1 MTTPHD
7 LEIAL
12 QLTRDRSSFLKI
24 LLIDALEWPIPDH
37 VESPEEI
44 AYTWSAA
51 DLRTQGLEKQL
62 VAGEVWQIQALQ
74 ANQPWGIFL
83 LEFKNPDAFISERG
97 LT

>member
-1 MTTPHD
+1 MPTPQD

-12 QLTRDRSSFLKI
+12 HLTRDRSSFLKN

-44 AYTWSAA
+44 AHTWSAA

-62 VAGEVWQIQALQ
+62 VAGELVEIRS
-74 ANQPWGIFL
+74 PK
-83 LEFKNPDAFISERG
+83 EHVR
-97 LT
+97 